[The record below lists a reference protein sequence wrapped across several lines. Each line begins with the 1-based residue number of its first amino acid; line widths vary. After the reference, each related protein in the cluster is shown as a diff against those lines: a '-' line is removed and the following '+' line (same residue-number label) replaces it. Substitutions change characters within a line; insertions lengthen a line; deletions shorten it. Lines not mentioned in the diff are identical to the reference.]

1 MVPGAALSSPVTMSN
16 GLRSKGGAFGM
27 SVLEGVNRR
36 FQRYSTCGMPNSSM
50 EMGCTD
56 VELEALLGDGDI

>member
-1 MVPGAALSSPVTMSN
+1 
-16 GLRSKGGAFGM
+16 M

-36 FQRYSTCGMPNSSM
+36 FQKYSTCGMPNSSM

-56 VELEALLGDGDI
+56 VELEALLGDGDIRKGREEGRSD